1 MAIAEERG
9 CRLAS
14 AAGTASTDSASKETA
29 PSSNA
34 LLASRVVPFLSFDHG
49 GSGVAKSEA
58 EGIPPPMSKARRIA
72 LVATLTG
79 AAFLNTLSSQSVVI
93 ILPSIG
99 KSLDIPEN
107 RQQWIV
113 SSYSLAFGCFLLL
126 WGRVAD
132 IHGKR
137 LVFILGSAW
146 VTVVTAVNAF
156 IPNEIAFSLFRALHG
171 LGAAANVP
179 TAIGI
184 LGVVFSPGKAK
195 NYAFSCYA
203 AGSPLGNVFGN
214 IFSGLITQYS
224 NWKWVFG
231 VSAIMAGTTAVAG
244 LVFIPQSPS
253 PRSLRDQN
261 SIGPAPIG
269 AKPSIDWLG
278 TFLIT
283 AGLLALMY
291 ALTEGNV
298 VGWAVPWVPVVIVV
312 SLGTIVL
319 FGVWQRYLE
328 RRQSLDG
335 SALPPLVKVSVFSN
349 ARFTAAMVATGLFF
363 ASFNTFII
371 FATYH
376 FQNYE
381 ALSPLQTALRFVPLG
396 VGGAFANLI
405 VAQLLHRVP
414 ALFLLLCGTIAAS
427 SSSLLF
433 AVPIPPGTS
442 YFSYGLPAMLL
453 SSVSADTVWPCL
465 TLFTSQT
472 LPREDQAIGGALIN
486 AVGQLGRALGL
497 AISTAVQTAVMARAR
512 HVPVKD
518 AGGMEAREP
527 TTLSGLRA
535 GSYMTFALGIASV
548 VVVAVSFRNMG
559 IIGKAQSTPA
569 RQASGHDIRDVEHAQ
584 ATTS

>member
-1 MAIAEERG
+1 MAISEDRG
-9 CRLAS
+9 HRLAS
-14 AAGTASTDSASKETA
+14 VTGTATSDSTSKEA
-29 PSSNA
+29 ASSSNA
-34 LLASRVVPFLSFDHG
+34 PTVSYAGPLHSFNHG
-49 GSGVAKSEA
+49 RGLTKSHA
-58 EGIPPPMSKARRIA
+58 EGIPPMSKARRIA

-99 KSLDIPEN
+99 KELDIPEN

-113 SSYSLAFGCFLLL
+113 SAYSLAFGCFLLL

-146 VTVVTAVNAF
+146 VTVVTAANAF
-156 IPNEIAFSLFRALHG
+156 VPNEIAFDIFRALHG

-184 LGVVFSPGKAK
+184 LGVVFPPGKAK

-203 AGSPLGNVFGN
+203 AGSPLGNAFGN
-214 IFSGLITQYS
+214 IFSGLVAQYS

-231 VSAIMAGTTAVAG
+231 VSAIMAGAATVAG
-244 LVFIPQSPS
+244 LVFIPPTPSLESSWDKGGGGGPS
-253 PRSLRDQN
+253 PIN
-261 SIGPAPIG
+261 V
-269 AKPSIDWLG
+269 KPSIDWLG

-298 VGWAVPWVPVVIVV
+298 VGWSVPWVPVVIVV
-312 SLGTIVL
+312 SLTTILV

-328 RRQSLDG
+328 HRKSTAG
-335 SALPPLVKVSVFSN
+335 TSLPPLIKVSIFANV
-349 ARFTAAMVATGLFF
+349 RFTAAMVATGLFF
-363 ASFNTFII
+363 ASFNTFVI

-381 ALSPLQTALRFVPLG
+381 ALSPLQTALRFIPLG

-414 ALFLLLCGTIAAS
+414 AIFLLLCGTIAAS

-442 YFSYGLPAMLL
+442 YFAYGLPAMLL
-453 SSVSADTVWPCL
+453 SSISADTLWPCL

-512 HVPVKD
+512 GVPVKD
-518 AGGMEAREP
+518 AGGMEAWEP
-527 TTLSGLRA
+527 TTLRGLRA
-535 GSYMTFALGIASV
+535 GSYMNFGLGIASLI
-548 VVVAVSFRNMG
+548 VVAAAFWNMG
-559 IIGKAQSTPA
+559 IIGKAETTSSH
-569 RQASGHDIRDVEHAQ
+569 QAAAGGTRDVERGE
-584 ATTS
+584 ATSS